1 MALPRQTE
9 MQRPAPRL
17 YLITPPL
24 GDTASLRESLGAAL
38 AAADVAAVL
47 LVLAHSDERT
57 MINQVKALA
66 PIVQEKGV
74 ALLLDQ
80 PDIVARAG
88 ADGAH
93 VAGID
98 ALKDAIETLK
108 PDRIVGAGDLR
119 TRHDAMLA
127 GEANV
132 DYVLFGEP
140 NGGGRRPSF
149 DVILERVEWWAELF
163 ELPCVGFAATLD
175 EVRPLAAAGAD
186 FIAVGDCVWNDSRG
200 VAAAMAAATDAL
212 VTETIA

>member
-1 MALPRQTE
+1 MSSPRQTE
-9 MQRPAPRL
+9 TQRPAPRL
-17 YLITPPL
+17 YLVTQSL
-24 GDTASLRESLGAAL
+24 GETASLGALLATAL

-47 LVLAHSDERT
+47 LVLAPADERA

-80 PDIVARAG
+80 PVIVARAG

-98 ALKDAIETLK
+98 ALRDAIETLK

-127 GEANV
+127 GEVGV
-132 DYVLFGEP
+132 DYVLFGERDAA
-140 NGGGRRPSF
+140 GRRSSF
-149 DVILERVEWWAELF
+149 EMVLERVEWWAELF
-163 ELPCVGFAATLD
+163 ELPCVGFAMTLE

-186 FIAVGDCVWNDSRG
+186 FVAVGSCIWNDSRG
-200 VAAAMAAATDAL
+200 VAAAMAAAADAL
-212 VTETIA
+212 ATEAVA